1 MFSIFVV
8 VVQFCV
14 AFFHFVIPNR
24 QFFFELAK
32 INGEKTVRVKI
43 SSSVHSSVRLE
54 CEFLN
59 EFFGDYMGA
68 MAVAWIFHSF
78 SIFRKKSWAIEG
90 KIISEHKNKLLV
102 TKRICWR
109 KKNVFSSSVCYFF
122 FCWIIFM
129 LSPCQ
134 DLIAFYIS
142 LFLAFSL
149 FLPYHF
155 VYLALLAL
163 FWRVFFLLFKRAR
176 SHLFEFH
183 DNRNTVFAT
192 VPSA

>member
-14 AFFHFVIPNR
+14 AFFHFAIPNR

-43 SSSVHSSVRLE
+43 SSSVHLSVRLE

-122 FCWIIFM
+122 FLLNHIHV
-129 LSPCQ
+129 
-134 DLIAFYIS
+134 IAVSRSNCI
-142 LFLAFSL
+142 LHFSL
-149 FLPYHF
+149 SRFF
-155 VYLALLAL
+155 ALSSLSFRL
-163 FWRVFFLLFKRAR
+163 FGVASIVLTCFFLLFKRAR